1 MFHAHR
7 ELKNAPT
14 ERYIM
19 VDFLRGLGVLLMII
33 FHFVFDLNFLRVF
46 NVTFL
51 NNLFWIGF
59 GRLILTIFLV
69 CVGMGLALV
78 HKAGIKWNS
87 VKKRFYK
94 IGAWA
99 LIITIVTYILLPRHY
114 IFFGILH
121 CIAVTSLVAVF
132 FVNRPRLSLL
142 LCLLIF
148 IPHLIFQP
156 TLIPITKWLGVSSI
170 DYTPLYPWIGMVF
183 LGIYLESI
191 NFHRIFL
198 KKNFLTKPFELMGKH
213 SLKIYLAHQP
223 ILLSLLFIFSKLK
236 GTV

>member
-46 NVTFL
+46 HVTFL
-51 NNLFWIGF
+51 NNPFWIGF
-59 GRLILTIFLV
+59 GRLILSLFLI
-69 CVGMGLALV
+69 CVGMGLALG
-78 HKAGIKWNS
+78 HKNGIKWNS
-87 VKKRFYK
+87 FKKRFFK
-94 IGAWA
+94 IGGWA
-99 LIITIVTYILLPRHY
+99 LIITIITYILFPKHF
-114 IFFGILH
+114 IFFGVLH
-121 CIAVTSLVAVF
+121 CIAVSSLVAVF

-142 LCLLIF
+142 LCLFLF

-156 TLIPITKWLGVSSI
+156 TLIPLSKWLGVSSI
-170 DYTPLYPWIGMVF
+170 DHTPFYPWIGMVF
-183 LGIYLESI
+183 LGIYLESV
-191 NFHRIFL
+191 NFHRISF
-198 KKNFLTKPFELMGKH
+198 KMNFLTKSFELMGKH
-213 SLKIYLAHQP
+213 SLKIYLVHQP
-223 ILLSLLFIFSKLK
+223 ILLSFLFIFIKLK